1 MKKNILILFTL
12 VIMSIGVTAVS
23 CWATEPAL
31 GWLYYYDDGTA
42 DNPSSTS
49 KFQGVRFS
57 LPDGVV
63 KTQLFTIRFYYSCS
77 DSCPL
82 TIHITGYD
90 HKTKLVAPISVL
102 ANDSWNEID
111 VSGYNILVL
120 HNFYII
126 LERDGEGVPYV
137 DDNEDDEGRSFTGRY
152 LASMDTL
159 LSRNLLIAAELGSPV
174 SIPILKEWNVS
185 VTEKLT
191 VSIKGHALEIDTND
205 YSEEWT
211 LYADGSFATNSYLY
225 GIWKQKGNKCTV
237 SLDPED
243 MIDSIENI
251 VDDYM
256 SRLKVTKINFT
267 WTERRDG
274 TIKGSYKIYA
284 GAFFENYNNL
294 GTVILQGSFTGAP
307 LK

>member
-1 MKKNILILFTL
+1 MKKNILLLFTP
-12 VIMSIGVTAVS
+12 VIMAIGVTAVS

-31 GWLYYYDDGTA
+31 GWLYYDDGTA
-42 DNPSSTS
+42 GNPSSTS

-63 KTQLFTIRFYYSCS
+63 KTQLFTILFYYSCS

-90 HKTKLVAPISVL
+90 HKTKLIAPISVF
-102 ANDSWNEID
+102 AYDSWNEID
-111 VSGYNILVL
+111 VSRYNIVVP

-126 LERDGEGVPYV
+126 LERVGEGVPYV
-137 DDNEDDEGRSFTGRY
+137 DDNEDDEGRSFTGRH
-152 LASMDTL
+152 LASMNTL
-159 LSRNLLIAAELGSPV
+159 LSRNLLIEAELGSPV

-185 VTEKLT
+185 VTKKLKI
-191 VSIKGHALEIDTND
+191 SIKGNASEIGTSD

-211 LYADGSFATNSYLY
+211 LYADGSFATDSYLY
-225 GIWKQKGNKCTV
+225 GIWKQKDNKCIV

-243 MIDSIENI
+243 MIDSIENM
-251 VDDYM
+251 VDDHI
-256 SRLKVTKINFT
+256 SRVKVTKINFT
-267 WTERRDG
+267 WKERKDG

-284 GAFFENYNNL
+284 AAFFEDYNNL
-294 GTVILQGSFTGAP
+294 GMIKLQGIFTGAP
-307 LK
+307 VK